1 MKSKICIACF
11 AVLFFS
17 CENSTENDPEK
28 DDVELTGTDKPEV
41 KETAVTVIR
50 EVEES
55 KSEKSLNGV
64 YKNGDGE
71 LHIMNADE
79 NGFEYSIVMN
89 SPDDCE
95 GIDYEGTAIYKPEGP
110 SVYGS
115 ESIAKGSADD
125 INPID
130 EFENDTFYIR
140 DGGAEIQMDASF
152 SMIGMECAKFGNMV
166 FQKEGGLPMEH

>member
-1 MKSKICIACF
+1 MKSKIFIACF
-11 AVLFFS
+11 TVLLFS
-17 CENSTENDPEK
+17 CEYFEENIEK
-28 DDVELTGTDKPEV
+28 EPVDMLEPSKSDDV
-41 KETAVTVIR
+41 KETAVTVLR
-50 EVEES
+50 EEEES

-79 NGFEYSIVMN
+79 NGFNYSIVMN

-95 GIDYEGTAIYKPEGP
+95 GIDYEGTAVYKPEGP

-115 ESIAKGSADD
+115 ESIATGSAND

-130 EFENDTFYIR
+130 EFDNDTFYIR

-166 FQKEGGLPMEH
+166 FQKEGDLPMER